1 MNLFTR
7 AKRLD
12 RDLFSNRCVA
22 YDDLIVYHR
31 LVRVSVVGRGGAG
44 RLGGRL
50 WRHRLWC
57 RTCDSRSRRLE
68 GGWRGFRQEVSGRR
82 GGLLRLEAGVVGVV
96 VTADV
101 PIVGVLSDASIRV
114 WQVVVQDVGRLVIG
128 RTGLV
133 GLEDAF
139 GVLFGVAA

>member
-1 MNLFTR
+1 M
-7 AKRLD
+7 
-12 RDLFSNRCVA
+12 C
-22 YDDLIVYHR
+22 
-31 LVRVSVVGRGGAG
+31 
-44 RLGGRL
+44 
-50 WRHRLWC
+50 
-57 RTCDSRSRRLE
+57 
-68 GGWRGFRQEVSGRR
+68 GRR
-82 GGLLRLEAGVVGVV
+82 GGLLRLEAGVVGVVVVVV

-139 GVLFGVAA
+139 DVLFVCNDCQHRTWSLQRSLHKGEPVVRTVTLSDCALVRTFRGHDAALQLSS

>member
-1 MNLFTR
+1 M
-7 AKRLD
+7 
-12 RDLFSNRCVA
+12 C
-22 YDDLIVYHR
+22 
-31 LVRVSVVGRGGAG
+31 
-44 RLGGRL
+44 
-50 WRHRLWC
+50 
-57 RTCDSRSRRLE
+57 
-68 GGWRGFRQEVSGRR
+68 GRR
-82 GGLLRLEAGVVGVV
+82 GGLLRLEAGVVGVVVVVV